1 MPADAAPATSAAPL
15 AAPSFVMVGAD
26 DAGVCIDGV
35 CALPS
40 PPATPDR
47 QPAANL

>member
-1 MPADAAPATSAAPL
+1 MPVDRAAEAAAAPSGEQPAPL

-26 DAGVCIDGV
+26 DAGICIDGV

-40 PPATPDR
+40 SPA
-47 QPAANL
+47 QA

>member
-1 MPADAAPATSAAPL
+1 MPAEPTAAGSPL
-15 AAPSFVMVGAD
+15 AAPPFTMVGAD

-40 PPATPDR
+40 PPDVPDR